1 MMFVEFCCFYKGEVM
16 LKRLKSRFMEVLKTE
31 TEKITKKEVNEKD
44 LLDILWE
51 IELVLLENNVSEEA
65 CEYLTNQ
72 VKKKLVGKKVSRL
85 NLKDEVL
92 IEFKSAIKDL
102 LYFSKC
108 NFDFLDKIRNSKK
121 NPFLVI
127 FLGFNGT
134 GKTTTMSK
142 IANLLMK
149 SNLSVVFAA
158 ADTFRHASIEQL
170 EEHGKNLGVRV
181 IKHKYGSDPA
191 AVIFDAVNYARSKSI
206 DVVLADTAGRTH
218 IDKNL
223 MEELKKIVRV
233 NKPDMKILVID
244 STSGN
249 DVVEQ
254 ARKFNEINIDGVI
267 LTKWDVDKKGGTAI
281 SVAYAIKKPILF
293 LGTGQNYEDIEP
305 FDIEKY
311 LSEILI

>member
-1 MMFVEFCCFYKGEVM
+1 MIGEQMFK
-16 LKRLKSRFMEVLKTE
+16 KLKSRVINVLKSE
-31 TEKITKKEVNEKD
+31 TEKITKKELNEED
-44 LLDILWE
+44 LSDILWE
-51 IELVLLENNVSEEA
+51 LELALLENNVSEEA
-65 CEYLTNQ
+65 CEYIMER
-72 VKKKLVGKKVSRL
+72 VKNNLVGKKVSRL
-85 NLKDEVL
+85 CIKEEVL
-92 IEFKSAIKDL
+92 KEFKLAIKALFNSSDLNFDL
-102 LYFSKC
+102 LE
-108 NFDFLDKIRNSKK
+108 KIKTSEKR
-121 NPFLVI
+121 PFLII

-134 GKTTTMSK
+134 GKTTTMAK

-149 SNLSVVFAA
+149 NGLSVVFAA

-170 EEHGKNLGVRV
+170 EEHGKNLGVKV

-191 AVIFDAVNYARSKSI
+191 AVIFDAINYAKSKSI

-233 NKPDMKILVID
+233 NKPDMKILVVD

-254 ARKFNEINIDGVI
+254 ARRFNEVNIDAVI
-267 LTKWDVDKKGGTAI
+267 LTKWDVDEKGGTAI
-281 SVAYAIKKPILF
+281 SVAYAIKKPIIF
-293 LGTGQNYEDIEP
+293 LGTGQAYEDLKP
-305 FDIEKY
+305 FDVNEY

>member
-1 MMFVEFCCFYKGEVM
+1 
-16 LKRLKSRFMEVLKTE
+16 
-31 TEKITKKEVNEKD
+31 
-44 LLDILWE
+44 
-51 IELVLLENNVSEEA
+51 
-65 CEYLTNQ
+65 
-72 VKKKLVGKKVSRL
+72 
-85 NLKDEVL
+85 
-92 IEFKSAIKDL
+92 
-102 LYFSKC
+102 
-108 NFDFLDKIRNSKK
+108 LDKIKNSEKR
-121 NPFLVI
+121 PFLII

-134 GKTTTMSK
+134 GKTTTMAK
-142 IANLLMK
+142 IANLLIK
-149 SNLSVVFAA
+149 NDLSVVFAA

-170 EEHGKNLGVRV
+170 EEHGKNLGVKV

-191 AVIFDAVNYARSKSI
+191 AVIFDAVNYAKSKSI

-254 ARKFNEINIDGVI
+254 ARRFNEVNVDAVI
-267 LTKWDVDKKGGTAI
+267 LTKWDVDEKGGTAI
-281 SVAYAIKKPILF
+281 SVAYAIKKPIIF
-293 LGTGQNYEDIEP
+293 LGTGQSYEDLKP
-305 FDIEKY
+305 FNVDEY